1 MMRQQSSEA
10 SLPFFFF
17 QKYFDQLGH
26 AKVLNLSALDISI
39 PVNQVLVVLNIPGFM
54 NFYRFRNWLEKMLKT
69 CTGRNK
75 LHLASIKTCCQKKAL
90 LIGLFSYYLVHQ
102 YFGIDNIDLLRVNL
116 FIVLIRRSSI
126 TKFFFWKKIQKKKK
140 RTTLKLVLMKLLK
153 KTDQRTTKKFFVFQ
167 YCCAEGL
174 TLYRLY

>member
-140 RTTLKLVLMKLLK
+140 K
-153 KTDQRTTKKFFVFQ
+153 KKFKN
-167 YCCAEGL
+167 CL
-174 TLYRLY
+174 N